1 MLRLA
6 IAAAI
11 ALAVSSPALAQEAEP
26 KKDKGITCIP
36 LRDID
41 RTETIDSKTIL
52 VKLRGKDRYQRIS
65 LANRCTGLLF
75 NGFSF
80 ATSTNDLCST
90 DPLRVVEPGSQ
101 FCLIDSIDPI
111 TAEQADALRMAKK

>member
-1 MLRLA
+1 MPRLA
-6 IAAAI
+6 LAAAI
-11 ALAVSSPALAQEAEP
+11 ALAVAFPALAQEAEP
-26 KKDKGITCIP
+26 KKDQGIVCIP

-41 RTETIDSKTIL
+41 RTETIDSQTIL
-52 VKLRGKDRYQRIS
+52 VKLRGKDRYQKIS

-101 FCLIDSIDPI
+101 TCLIDRIDPI
-111 TAEQADALRMAKK
+111 SAEQADTLRKAKG